1 MNMSNAQHPTPNAQN
16 QAASRQPSAISK
28 SPLLVV
34 NHLLFLLFLYSFLFS
49 LSSLGFAQPLTLS
62 QALTQ
67 SFANGP
73 DMSIARANLAQA
85 QANRKAQ
92 EADPSSPEDLLV
104 RVQNAERLA
113 QVRLENAG
121 RETLQN
127 VLGVYLGIVEVT
139 QSLEVLQAQVT
150 FNGRNLEVA
159 KSRLTNKVGTPLDV
173 SRAENTLAGSRQLV
187 SNTQSQL
194 PVLTSRLETLLGLNT
209 NANPTVAPL
218 PEISERALDLRT
230 LNNNLLDRLPSVVEV
245 RNGLA
250 EAELAVKLT
259 DNDYTPELTKRE
271 VLTARN
277 NARLGLRAAEQSAAA
292 NLADAFRAALDA
304 QQQIQIKS
312 RDLINTTEN
321 HRQNQIRLNAG
332 TISGLQLQG
341 SELEL
346 RSARL
351 QLLQAQFGYLRA
363 LAALSVAAGMD
374 VTGLVK

>member
-1 MNMSNAQHPTPNAQN
+1 MNNERQDSRVRSQGQVVSVQSAAGSGKVLLLALTVHLFAFAPFHLSIAQ
-16 QAASRQPSAISK
+16 
-28 SPLLVV
+28 
-34 NHLLFLLFLYSFLFS
+34 
-49 LSSLGFAQPLTLS
+49 AQPITLT
-62 QALTQ
+62 QALNQ
-67 SFANGP
+67 SFSTGP

-104 RVQNAERLA
+104 RVRNAERLA
-113 QVRLENAG
+113 QVRVEQAQ

-127 VLGVYLGIVEVT
+127 VLGVYLGIAEVQ
-139 QSLEVLQAQVT
+139 QSLEVLLAQVT

-159 KSRLTNKVGTPLDV
+159 RSRLGNKVGTPLDV

-187 SNTQSQL
+187 ANTQSQL
-194 PVLTSRLETLLGLNT
+194 PVLTTRLETLLGLNA
-209 NANPTVAPL
+209 NANPAVVPL
-218 PEISERALDLRT
+218 GEVQERPLDLRT
-230 LNNNLLDRLPSVVEV
+230 LSSGLLDRLPSVVEV
-245 RNGLA
+245 RNGLV

-271 VLTARN
+271 ALTLRN
-277 NARLGLRAAEQSAAA
+277 NARLGLRAAEQAAAA

-304 QQQIQIKS
+304 QQQIQIRS
-312 RDLINTTEN
+312 RDLANASEG

-351 QLLQAQFGYLRA
+351 QLVQAQYAYLRA
-363 LAALSVAAGMD
+363 LAALSVAAGQD

>member
-1 MNMSNAQHPTPNAQN
+1 MNNEHQDSRVKSQGQVLRGQHS
-16 QAASRQPSAISK
+16 ASSGKA
-28 SPLLVV
+28 LLLALTVQ
-34 NHLLFLLFLYSFLFS
+34 LLAFAPFH
-49 LSSLGFAQPLTLS
+49 LSSAQAQPISLT
-62 QALTQ
+62 QALNQ
-67 SFANGP
+67 SFSTGP

-104 RVQNAERLA
+104 RVRNAERLA
-113 QVRLENAG
+113 QVRVEQAQ

-127 VLGVYLGIVEVT
+127 VLGVYLGMAEVQ
-139 QSLEVLQAQVT
+139 QSLEVLLAQVT

-159 KSRLTNKVGTPLDV
+159 RARLGNKVGTPLDV
-173 SRAENTLAGSRQLV
+173 SRAENALAGSRQLV
-187 SNTQSQL
+187 ANTQSQL
-194 PVLTSRLETLLGLNT
+194 PVLTTRLETLLGLNA
-209 NANPTVAPL
+209 NANPAVVPL
-218 PEISERALDLRT
+218 GEVQERPLDLRA
-230 LNNNLLDRLPSVVEV
+230 LSNGLLDRLPSVVEV
-245 RNGLA
+245 RNGLV

-271 VLTARN
+271 ALTLRN
-277 NARLGLRAAEQSAAA
+277 NARLGLRAAEQAAAA
-292 NLADAFRAALDA
+292 NLADAFRSALDA

-312 RDLINTTEN
+312 RDLANASEG

-351 QLLQAQFGYLRA
+351 QLVQAQYAYLRA
-363 LAALSVAAGMD
+363 LAALSVAAGLD

>member
-1 MNMSNAQHPTPNAQN
+1 MNNEHQDSRVKSQGQVLRGQHS
-16 QAASRQPSAISK
+16 ASSGKA
-28 SPLLVV
+28 LLLALTVQ
-34 NHLLFLLFLYSFLFS
+34 LLAFAPFH
-49 LSSLGFAQPLTLS
+49 LSSAQAQPISLT
-62 QALTQ
+62 QALNQ
-67 SFANGP
+67 SFSTGP

-104 RVQNAERLA
+104 RVRNAERLA
-113 QVRLENAG
+113 QVRVEQAQ

-127 VLGVYLGIVEVT
+127 VLGVYLGMAEVQ
-139 QSLEVLQAQVT
+139 QSLEVLLAQVT

-159 KSRLTNKVGTPLDV
+159 RARLGNKVGTPLDV
-173 SRAENTLAGSRQLV
+173 SRAENALAGSRQLV
-187 SNTQSQL
+187 ANTQSQL
-194 PVLTSRLETLLGLNT
+194 PVLTTRLETLLGLNA
-209 NANPTVAPL
+209 NANPAVVPL
-218 PEISERALDLRT
+218 GEVQERPLDLRA
-230 LNNNLLDRLPSVVEV
+230 LSNGLLDRLPSVVEV
-245 RNGLA
+245 RNGLV

-271 VLTARN
+271 ALTLRN
-277 NARLGLRAAEQSAAA
+277 NARLGLRAAEQAAAA

-312 RDLINTTEN
+312 RDLANASEG

-351 QLLQAQFGYLRA
+351 QLVQAQYAYLRA
-363 LAALSVAAGMD
+363 LAALSVAAGLD